1 MAVGILSGFTP
12 TLIATTADTE
22 VTPCYYFVARISAAA
37 ANAATASFFNGTTA
51 AANKICELSAI
62 AASADET
69 GIPYRCKSGTL
80 KVQVSR
86 ADAEVTV
93 GVR

>member
-12 TLIATTADTE
+12 TLIATTADTSIS
-22 VTPCYYFVARISAAA
+22 PCYYFVARISVAGT
-37 ANAATASFFNGTTA
+37 AATAAFFNGTTA
-51 AANKICELSAI
+51 AANKICELSGLAS
-62 AASADET
+62 SADET